1 MANIKT
7 IYSCSKCGSQTPKWE
22 GRCPECG
29 GWGTLEKETL
39 SDSDKQ
45 EKQNQLQDLK
55 VDFIDLEKVK
65 KSDAQRI
72 KTACSSF
79 NTAVNGGIV
88 RASLVLIGGNPG
100 IGKSTLISQ
109 IVSDKFKTL
118 YVSGEE
124 TASSVKSRMER
135 LDVKF
140 KDLKFLAE
148 NNLEKILAGAMKA
161 EADLLI
167 IDSIQTMYTSEIDS
181 DAGGVSQVRACT
193 VKLME
198 IARKLDMA
206 VLIASHVNKAGDL
219 AGPKALE
226 HLVDCV
232 INLEGDRLNRYRM
245 LRVIKNRYGS
255 TDNSEVLEMTSK
267 GFKKVLNPSNIYL
280 SNSNIDK
287 GTVITSIMDGSQ
299 VLMLELQALVN
310 KTNFGYPKRTTSGFD
325 QKRLELLLAVLS
337 KKAGLKLGAYDVYI
351 NLTGGFNV
359 KDRSLD
365 LAVCLSIMSAYHDK
379 VVKESTIA
387 FGEVGLSGEV
397 RSIPKTRERIKEAIA
412 LGFKNIIIPK
422 FDKKVDVK
430 GVNLIEVEKI
440 KDLEK
445 YLK

>member
-1 MANIKT
+1 MSKIKT
-7 IYSCSKCGSQTPKWE
+7 IYACSKCGAQTAKWE

-29 GWGTLEKETL
+29 AWGSLEKE
-39 SDSDKQ
+39 SIADSDKKDK
-45 EKQNQLQDLK
+45 ESQLKDLK
-55 VDFIDLEKVK
+55 VDFIDLDKLK
-65 KSDAQRI
+65 KTDTQRL
-72 KTACSSF
+72 KTGFDSF
-79 NTAVNGGIV
+79 NVAINGGIV

-109 IVSDKFKTL
+109 IVSNNFKTL

-124 TASSVKSRMER
+124 TASSVKSRIDR
-135 LDVKF
+135 LGAKVG
-140 KDLKFLAE
+140 DLKFLAE

-161 EADLLI
+161 KPDLLI

-181 DAGGVSQVRACT
+181 DPGGVSQVRACT

-232 INLEGDRLNRYRM
+232 ISLEGDRLNRYRM
-245 LRVIKNRYGS
+245 LRVIKNRYGA

-280 SNSNIDK
+280 SNTSVDK
-287 GTVITSIMDGSQ
+287 GTVITSIVDGNQ

-337 KKAGLKLGAYDVYI
+337 KQASLKLGAYDVYI
-351 NLTGGFNV
+351 NLTGGFKV

-365 LAVCLSIMSAYHDK
+365 LAVCLAIMSAYHDK

-397 RSIPKTRERIKEAIA
+397 RSIPKTKERIKEAIA

-422 FDKKVDVK
+422 FDKKVDIK

-445 YLK
+445 YLG

>member
-1 MANIKT
+1 MSKIKT
-7 IYSCSKCGSQTPKWE
+7 IYACSKCGAQTPKWE
-22 GRCPECG
+22 GRCSECG
-29 GWGTLEKETL
+29 GWGTLEKETV
-39 SDSDKQ
+39 SDSERQ

-55 VDFIDLEKVK
+55 VDFIDLAKIK
-65 KSDAQRI
+65 KSDPQRL
-72 KTACSSF
+72 KTGLDAF
-79 NTAVNGGIV
+79 NIAINGGIV

-109 IVSDKFKTL
+109 IVSKNFKTL

-124 TASSVKSRMER
+124 TASSVKSRMDR
-135 LDVKF
+135 LGVEF
-140 KDLKFLAE
+140 GDLKFLAE

-161 EADLLI
+161 KSDLLI
-167 IDSIQTMYTSEIDS
+167 IDSIQTVYTSEINS

-206 VLIASHVNKAGDL
+206 ILIASHVNKAGDL

-232 INLEGDRLNRYRM
+232 ISLEGDRLNRYRM

-337 KKAGLKLGAYDVYI
+337 KKASLKLGAYDVYI
-351 NLTGGFNV
+351 NLTGGFQV

-365 LAVCLSIMSAYHDK
+365 LAVCLAIMSAYHNK
-379 VVKESTIA
+379 VVKSDTIV
-387 FGEVGLSGEV
+387 FGEVGLSGEI
-397 RSIPKTRERIKEAIA
+397 RSIPKTRERIKEALA

-422 FDKKVDVK
+422 FSKKIVIK
-430 GVNLIEVEKI
+430 EVNLIEVEKI
-440 KDLEK
+440 KDLSTH
-445 YLK
+445 LF

>member
-1 MANIKT
+1 MPKIKT
-7 IYSCSKCGSQTPKWE
+7 IYSCSKCGAQTPKWE

-45 EKQNQLQDLK
+45 EKQNQLKDLK
-55 VDFIDLEKVK
+55 VDFIDLAKVK
-65 KSDAQRI
+65 KGDAQRL
-72 KTACSSF
+72 KTALGSF
-79 NTAVNGGIV
+79 NTAINGGIV
-88 RASLVLIGGNPG
+88 RASLVLIGGSPG

-124 TASSVKSRMER
+124 TASSVKSRMDR
-135 LDVKF
+135 LGVKI
-140 KDLKFLAE
+140 KDLRFLAE
-148 NNLEKILAGAMKA
+148 NNLEKVLAGAMKA
-161 EADLLI
+161 KPYLLI

-325 QKRLELLLAVLS
+325 PKRLELLLAVLS
-337 KKAGLKLGAYDVYI
+337 KKADLKLGAYDVYI
-351 NLTGGFNV
+351 NLTGGFKV

-387 FGEVGLSGEV
+387 FGEVGLSGEI
-397 RSIPKTRERIKEAIA
+397 RSVPKTKERIKEAVA

-430 GVNLIEVEKI
+430 GVNLIEVKKI
-440 KDLEK
+440 KDLDPV
-445 YLK
+445 LS

>member
-1 MANIKT
+1 MAKIKT
-7 IYSCSKCGSQTPKWE
+7 IYSCSKCGAQSPKWE

-39 SDSDKQ
+39 SDSDKI

-55 VDFIDLEKVK
+55 VNFIDLEKVK
-65 KSDAQRI
+65 KSDAQRL
-72 KTACSSF
+72 KTPFASF
-79 NTAVNGGIV
+79 NTAINGGIV

-124 TASSVKSRMER
+124 TASSVKSRMDR
-135 LDVKF
+135 LSVNI

-148 NNLEKILAGAMKA
+148 NNLEKVLAGAMKA
-161 EADLLI
+161 KPDLLI

-181 DAGGVSQVRACT
+181 DAGGVAQVRACT

-232 INLEGDRLNRYRM
+232 VNLEGDRLNRYRM

-280 SNSNIDK
+280 SNTNLDK
-287 GTVITSIMDGSQ
+287 GT
-299 VLMLELQALVN
+299 
-310 KTNFGYPKRTTSGFD
+310 GF
-325 QKRLELLLAVLS
+325 S
-337 KKAGLKLGAYDVYI
+337 K
-351 NLTGGFNV
+351 
-359 KDRSLD
+359 
-365 LAVCLSIMSAYHDK
+365 
-379 VVKESTIA
+379 
-387 FGEVGLSGEV
+387 
-397 RSIPKTRERIKEAIA
+397 
-412 LGFKNIIIPK
+412 
-422 FDKKVDVK
+422 
-430 GVNLIEVEKI
+430 
-440 KDLEK
+440 
-445 YLK
+445 